1 MKADQ
6 SYLHFFKLPIKSRPV
21 LADARRKLERVRKF
35 FAATLRRLFETGERL
50 RATLGDDPNEI

>member
-6 SYLHFFKLPIKSRPV
+6 SDLDSSKLPVKSRTV
-21 LADARRKLERVRKF
+21 LTHARRKLELVRTLV
-35 FAATLRRLFETGERL
+35 AATLRRLFETGERL